1 MSEQYV
7 HVHIIV
13 RGIVQGVGFRPFV
26 YREAK
31 THGLKGF
38 VINTAD
44 GVVIEAEGLECE
56 AFINALRKNLPKHA
70 RIDSME
76 IVESVSCGYT
86 DFEIR
91 ESTLG
96 VGSVAIPLD
105 TALCRACEVEMD
117 DSANRRYRY
126 PFINCTD
133 CGPRYT
139 IIQIPPYDRV
149 RTSMKHFVMCPNC
162 EAEYTD
168 PTSRRYHAEPISCP
182 DCGPQLTF
190 YIKTADEQSPSTYV
204 NTGFPSA
211 GSSRAEETC
220 LKNSQFIEAEGD
232 PIALA
237 VEMLKAGK
245 IIALKG
251 LGGFHLMCDATSD
264 TAVAELRR
272 RKHRKAKPL
281 AVMFR
286 SLEQLQAYAVVNEEE
301 RAHITGSIKPI
312 VIVSA
317 KSGTN
322 LSEHVAPS
330 IDRLGVFLP
339 YTPLHRR
346 VFESIDFPLIATSA
360 NISDEPIIVKADEI
374 ADRLGNV
381 VDGILTHNR
390 TIVNALDDSVIQIA
404 QGHVVMLRMGRGF
417 APHTLLLTNAIEKNI
432 LALGAHQ
439 KSAIALGV
447 KKNMVLSGHIGD
459 LGSIEADGYF
469 EKTIQTFKRF
479 YECEPTLLISDLH
492 PHYSSTRYAKE
503 QKKEHYG
510 VQHHYAHILAC
521 MGEYTLNEKV
531 LGFAFDGTG
540 YGEDGSLWGGE
551 VMIADTH
558 GYERIGFL
566 KPFALLGGDKA
577 IKEPRRI
584 ALSLLFECYALEEV
598 LVLKSPA
605 TESFLEY
612 EIRQLHHMWMK
623 QLNAPRSSSMGRL
636 FDAVAS
642 LGGFIQTLDYE
653 GQGGMI
659 MESFV
664 DDSITEPFDFT
675 VTDRA
680 VVLSSMVEQIV
691 ALSTQSDAKRLIASR
706 FIATIEAMMEYFVNL
721 HPELPVVIGGG
732 VFQNHALMSRLYRRF
747 GERRFYVQQQTPVN
761 DGGIALGQLYYAHH
775 NTKDNNER

>member
-1 MSEQYV
+1 MESSYKSV
-7 HVHIIV
+7 GIV
-13 RGIVQGVGFRPFV
+13 VKGLVQGVGFRPFV

-31 THGLKGF
+31 AHAMMGF
-38 VINTAD
+38 VINTGD

-56 AFINALRKNLPKHA
+56 TFIKALRENLPKHA
-70 RIDSME
+70 RIDSMD
-76 IVESVSCGYT
+76 IVEHEVYGYT

-105 TALCRACEVEMD
+105 AALCSACQAEMD
-117 DSANRRYRY
+117 DPRNRRYAY

-139 IIQIPPYDRV
+139 ILQIPPYDRV
-149 RTSMKHFVMCPNC
+149 RTSMKHFTMCSQC

-168 PTSRRYHAEPISCP
+168 PTSRRYHAEPISCL
-182 DCGPQLTF
+182 DCGPKLTF
-190 YIKTADEQSPSTYV
+190 LDNKGLGIA
-204 NTGFPSA
+204 
-211 GSSRAEETC
+211 
-220 LKNSQFIEAEGD
+220 GD

-264 TAVAELRR
+264 TAVSELRH

-281 AVMFR
+281 AVMFG
-286 SLEQLQAYAVVNEEE
+286 SLEQLQEYAMIDEEE
-301 RAHITGSIKPI
+301 KVHITGAIKPI
-312 VIVSA
+312 VIVRS

-322 LSEHVAPS
+322 ISTHVAPL
-330 IDRLGVFLP
+330 IDRLGVVLP
-339 YTPLHRR
+339 YTPLHRLL
-346 VFESIDFPLIATSA
+346 FETIDFPLIATSA
-360 NISDEPIIVKADEI
+360 NISDEPIIVKAEEI
-374 ADRLGNV
+374 AHRLGNV
-381 VDGILTHNR
+381 VDGILNHNR

-404 QGHVVMLRMGRGF
+404 QGRVVMLRMGRGF
-417 APHTLLLTNAIEKNI
+417 APHTISLRDSITKPI
-432 LALGAHQ
+432 LAVGAHQ

-447 KKNMVLSGHIGD
+447 KKNIVLSGHIGD

-469 EKTIQTFKRF
+469 EKTIETFKRF
-479 YECEPTLLISDLH
+479 YDCEPTLLITDLH
-492 PHYSSTRYAKE
+492 PHYSSTRYAQE

-521 MGEYTLNEKV
+521 MAEYSLDEKV

-558 GYERIGFL
+558 GFERIGFL

-584 ALSLLFECYALEEV
+584 ALSLLFERYTLEEV
-598 LVLKSPA
+598 LVLKSPT
-605 TESFLEY
+605 TEAFLEY
-612 EIRQLHHMWMK
+612 EIRQLYHIWTK
-623 QLNAPRSSSMGRL
+623 KLNAPLSSSMGRL

-664 DDSITEPFDFT
+664 DDEITEPFDFT
-675 VTDRA
+675 
-680 VVLSSMVEQIV
+680 
-691 ALSTQSDAKRLIASR
+691 
-706 FIATIEAMMEYFVNL
+706 
-721 HPELPVVIGGG
+721 
-732 VFQNHALMSRLYRRF
+732 
-747 GERRFYVQQQTPVN
+747 
-761 DGGIALGQLYYAHH
+761 
-775 NTKDNNER
+775 

>member
-56 AFINALRKNLPKHA
+56 AFINALRKNLPNHA

-76 IVESVSCGYT
+76 IVESESCGYT

-105 TALCRACEVEMD
+105 TALCRACEAEMD

-149 RTSMKHFVMCPNC
+149 RTSMKHFAMCDAC
-162 EAEYTD
+162 HTEYTD

-182 DCGPQLTF
+182 DCGPKLTF
-190 YIKTADEQSPSTYV
+190 LDNKGLE
-204 NTGFPSA
+204 
-211 GSSRAEETC
+211 
-220 LKNSQFIEAEGD
+220 LEGD

-301 RAHITGSIKPI
+301 RAHITGSIKAI
-312 VIVSA
+312 VIVRA

-339 YTPLHRR
+339 YTPLHRLL
-346 VFESIDFPLIATSA
+346 FESIDFPLIATSA

-374 ADRLGNV
+374 AHRLGNV
-381 VDGILTHNR
+381 VDGIVTHNR
-390 TIVNALDDSVIQIA
+390 SIVNALDDSVIQIV
-404 QGHVVMLRMGRGF
+404 QGRVVMLRMGRGF
-417 APHTLLLTNAIEKNI
+417 APYTLLLTNTIDKNI

-459 LGSIEADGYF
+459 LGSIESDGYF

-521 MGEYTLNEKV
+521 MGEYTLEEKV

-551 VMIADTH
+551 VMVADTH

-675 VTDRA
+675 VTDRE

-691 ALSTQSDAKRLIASR
+691 ALSTQNDAKRLIASR
-706 FIATIEAMMEYFVNL
+706 FIATVEAMMEYFVKL
-721 HPELPVVIGGG
+721 HSEYPVVIGGG

-747 GERRFYVQQQTPVN
+747 GEGRFYAQQQTPVN
-761 DGGIALGQLYYAHH
+761 DGGIALGQLYYAL
-775 NTKDNNER
+775 NNLPYPKDTGSFRGL

>member
-1 MSEQYV
+1 LLVESFYKSV
-7 HVHIIV
+7 SIV
-13 RGIVQGVGFRPFV
+13 VKGLVQGVGFRPFV

-31 THGLKGF
+31 THEIKGF
-38 VINTAD
+38 IINTAD
-44 GVVIEAEGLECE
+44 GVVIEAEGVECE
-56 AFINALRKNLPKHA
+56 AFINALRDNLPQHA

-76 IVESVSCGYT
+76 IVEHEVCGYT

-105 TALCRACEVEMD
+105 TALCPACQAEMD
-117 DSANRRYRY
+117 DPHNRRFQY

-149 RTSMKHFVMCPNC
+149 RTSMKHFTMCDAC
-162 EAEYTD
+162 HTEYTD
-168 PTSRRYHAEPISCP
+168 PSSRRYHAEPISCP
-182 DCGPQLTF
+182 DCGPT
-190 YIKTADEQSPSTYV
+190 
-204 NTGFPSA
+204 
-211 GSSRAEETC
+211 
-220 LKNSQFIEAEGD
+220 LKFLDSKGLEIEGD
-232 PIALA
+232 PISLA

-264 TAVAELRR
+264 SAVAELRL

-286 SLEQLQAYAVVNEEE
+286 SLEQLQEYAVIEEE
-301 RAHITGSIKPI
+301 EKAHIIGAIKPI
-312 VIVSA
+312 VIVRA

-322 LSEHVAPS
+322 LSMHVAPL

-339 YTPLHRR
+339 YTPLHRLL
-346 VFESIDFPLIATSA
+346 FETIDFPLIATSA
-360 NISDEPIIVKADEI
+360 NISDEPIIVKAEEI
-374 ADRLGNV
+374 AHRLGNV
-381 VDGILTHNR
+381 VDAIVTHDR
-390 TIVNALDDSVIQIA
+390 TIVNALDDSVIQIV

-417 APHTLLLTNAIEKNI
+417 APHTISSTAPFNKSV

-439 KSAIALGV
+439 KSAIALGI
-447 KKNMVLSGHIGD
+447 KKNMILSGHIGD

-479 YECEPTLLISDLH
+479 YECDPTLLVTDLH
-492 PHYSSTRYAKE
+492 PNYSSTRYAQE

-510 VQHHYAHILAC
+510 VQHHYAHLLAC
-521 MGEYTLNEKV
+521 MGEYGLDEKV

-540 YGEDGSLWGGE
+540 YGEDGNLLGGE
-551 VMIADTH
+551 VMIADVH

-584 ALSLLFECYALEEV
+584 ALSLLFESYTLEEI
-598 LVLKSPA
+598 LVLKSPT
-605 TESFLEY
+605 TEAFLEY

-623 QLNAPRSSSMGRL
+623 KLNAPCSSSMGRL

-659 MESFV
+659 MENFV
-664 DDSITEPFDFT
+664 DETINESFNFT
-675 VTDRA
+675 VTNREID
-680 VVLSSMVEQIV
+680 VSLMVEQIV
-691 ALSTQSDAKRLIASR
+691 ALSRQSDEKRLIASR
-706 FIATIEAMMEYFVNL
+706 FIATVEAMMEYFVNL
-721 HPELPVVIGGG
+721 YPELPVVIGGG
-732 VFQNHALMSRLYRRF
+732 VFQNHALMSQLYRCF
-747 GERRFYVQQQTPVN
+747 GNSRFYVQQQTPIN

-775 NTKDNNER
+775 NTKENNGR

>member
-1 MSEQYV
+1 MLVESFYKSV
-7 HVHIIV
+7 SIV
-13 RGIVQGVGFRPFV
+13 IKGLVQGVGFRPFV

-31 THGLKGF
+31 IHGLKGF

-44 GVVIEAEGLECE
+44 GVVIEVEGLESE
-56 AFINALRKNLPKHA
+56 AFINALRENLPKHA

-76 IVESVSCGYT
+76 IVEHKPCGYT

-105 TALCRACEVEMD
+105 TALCGECEAEMD
-117 DSANRRYRY
+117 DPSNRRYRY
-126 PFINCTD
+126 SFINCTD

-139 IIQIPPYDRV
+139 IIQIPPYDRA
-149 RTSMKHFVMCPNC
+149 RTSMKHFTMCDTC
-162 EAEYTD
+162 HTEYTD
-168 PTSRRYHAEPISCP
+168 PSSRRYHAEPISCP
-182 DCGPQLTF
+182 DCGPQLMF
-190 YIKTADEQSPSTYV
+190 LDNKGLEV
-204 NTGFPSA
+204 
-211 GSSRAEETC
+211 
-220 LKNSQFIEAEGD
+220 EGD
-232 PIALA
+232 PIVLA
-237 VEMLKAGK
+237 VEMLKEGK

-264 TAVAELRR
+264 NAVSELRR

-281 AVMFR
+281 AVMFG
-286 SLEQLQAYAVVNEEE
+286 SLEQLHEYAVVNEEE
-301 RAHITGSIKPI
+301 RAHITGGIKPI
-312 VIVSA
+312 VIVYA
-317 KSGTN
+317 KNGTN

-339 YTPLHRR
+339 YTPLHRLL
-346 VFESIDFPLIATSA
+346 FEAIDFPLIATSA
-360 NISDEPIIVKADEI
+360 NISDEPIIVKADEL
-374 ADRLGNV
+374 AHRLGNV
-381 VDGILTHNR
+381 VDGIVSHNR
-390 TIVNALDDSVIQIA
+390 SIVNALDDSVIQIV
-404 QGHVVMLRMGRGF
+404 QGRVAMLRMGRGF
-417 APHTLLLTNAIEKNI
+417 APHTLLLTNTIEKNI

-439 KSAIALGV
+439 KSTIALRV

-459 LGSIEADGYF
+459 LGSIDADGYF

-479 YECEPTLLISDLH
+479 YECEPTLFISDLH

-503 QKKEHYG
+503 QTKEDNG

-584 ALSLLFECYALEEV
+584 ALSLLFERYALEDV
-598 LVLKSPA
+598 LVLKSPTTA
-605 TESFLEY
+605 SFLEY
-612 EIRQLHHMWMK
+612 EIRQLHQMWTK
-623 QLNAPRSSSMGRL
+623 QLNSPRSSSMGRL

-664 DDSITEPFDFT
+664 DDFITEAFDFT
-675 VTDRA
+675 VMDREI
-680 VVLSSMVEQIV
+680 VLSPMVEQIV

-706 FIATIEAMMEYFVNL
+706 FIATVEAMMEYFVNL

-732 VFQNHALMSRLYRRF
+732 VFQNHALISGLYRRF
-747 GERRFYVQQQTPVN
+747 GEGRFYAQQQTPVN

-775 NTKDNNER
+775 KTKENNER

>member
-26 YREAK
+26 YREAL
-31 THGLKGF
+31 THGINGF

-76 IVESVSCGYT
+76 IVESESCGYT

-105 TALCRACEVEMD
+105 TALCRACEAEMD

-149 RTSMKHFVMCPNC
+149 RTSMKHFAMCDAC
-162 EAEYTD
+162 HTEYTD

-182 DCGPQLTF
+182 DCGPKLTF
-190 YIKTADEQSPSTYV
+190 LDNKGLE
-204 NTGFPSA
+204 
-211 GSSRAEETC
+211 
-220 LKNSQFIEAEGD
+220 LEGD

-312 VIVSA
+312 VIVRA

-322 LSEHVAPS
+322 LSEHVAPW

-339 YTPLHRR
+339 YTPLHRL

-381 VDGILTHNR
+381 VDGIVSHNR
-390 TIVNALDDSVIQIA
+390 SIVNALDDSVIQIV
-404 QGHVVMLRMGRGF
+404 QGRVVMLRMGRGF
-417 APHTLLLTNAIEKNI
+417 APHTLLLINTIDKNI

-439 KSAIALGV
+439 KSAIALGI

-459 LGSIEADGYF
+459 LGSIESDGYF

-675 VTDRA
+675 VTDRE
-680 VVLSSMVEQIV
+680 VVLLPMVEQIV

-706 FIATIEAMMEYFVNL
+706 FIATIEAMMEYFVKL
-721 HPELPVVIGGG
+721 HPELPIVIGGG

-747 GERRFYVQQQTPVN
+747 GEGRFYAQQQTPVN
-761 DGGIALGQLYYAHH
+761 DGGIALGQLYYAL
-775 NTKDNNER
+775 NNLPYPKDTGSF

>member
-1 MSEQYV
+1 MLVESFYKSV
-7 HVHIIV
+7 TIV
-13 RGIVQGVGFRPFV
+13 IKGLVQGVGFRPFV

-44 GVVIEAEGLECE
+44 GVVIEAEGLESE
-56 AFINALRKNLPKHA
+56 AFINALRENLPKHA

-76 IVESVSCGYT
+76 VVERKPCGYT

-96 VGSVAIPLD
+96 VGSVAIPFD
-105 TALCRACEVEMD
+105 TALCCECEAEMD
-117 DSANRRYRY
+117 DPSNHRYRY

-139 IIQIPPYDRV
+139 IIQIPPYDRD
-149 RTSMKHFVMCPNC
+149 RTSMKYFAMCDTC
-162 EAEYTD
+162 HTEYTD
-168 PTSRRYHAEPISCP
+168 PSSRRYHAEPISCP

-190 YIKTADEQSPSTYV
+190 LDNKGLE
-204 NTGFPSA
+204 
-211 GSSRAEETC
+211 
-220 LKNSQFIEAEGD
+220 IECD
-232 PIALA
+232 PIELA
-237 VEMLKAGK
+237 VEMLKEGK

-264 TAVAELRR
+264 NAVSELRR

-281 AVMFR
+281 AVMFG
-286 SLEQLQAYAVVNEEE
+286 SLEQLQEYAVINEEE
-301 RAHITGSIKPI
+301 RAQITGAIKPI
-312 VIVSA
+312 VIVHA
-317 KSGTN
+317 KNGTN

-346 VFESIDFPLIATSA
+346 LFEAIDFPLIATSA
-360 NISDEPIIVKADEI
+360 NISDEPIIVKADKI
-374 ADRLGNV
+374 AQRLGNI
-381 VDGILTHNR
+381 VDGIVSHNR
-390 TIVNALDDSVIQIA
+390 SIVNALDDSVIQIV
-404 QGHVVMLRMGRGF
+404 QGRVVMLRMGRGF
-417 APHTLLLTNAIEKNI
+417 APHTISSLDPFDKSV

-447 KKNMVLSGHIGD
+447 KKNMVLSGHIGN

-479 YECEPTLLISDLH
+479 YECEPMLLITDLH
-492 PHYSSTRYAKE
+492 PNYSSTHYAQK
-503 QKKEHYG
+503 QKKEHYCI
-510 VQHHYAHILAC
+510 QHHYAHLLAC
-521 MGEYTLNEKV
+521 MGEYSLDEKV

-551 VMIADTH
+551 VMIADMH

-566 KPFALLGGDKA
+566 KPFTLLGGDKA

-584 ALSLLFECYALEEV
+584 ALSLLFENYSLDEV
-598 LVLKSPA
+598 LMLKSPTIEA
-605 TESFLEY
+605 FLED
-612 EIRQLHHMWMK
+612 EIRQLHHMWSK
-623 QLNAPRSSSMGRL
+623 KINAPLSSSIGRL

-642 LGGFIQTLDYE
+642 LGGFIQTVDYE

-664 DDSITEPFDFT
+664 DDFIIDPFVFEVQNDMID
-675 VTDRA
+675 V
-680 VVLSSMVEQIV
+680 SPMVEEIITLGAENQTI
-691 ALSTQSDAKRLIASR
+691 IASR
-706 FIATIEAMMEYFVNL
+706 FLSTIETIMGYYVNQYPL
-721 HPELPVVIGGG
+721 LPIVVGGG

-747 GERRFYVQQQTPVN
+747 GEGRFYAQQQTPIN

-775 NTKDNNER
+775 NTKENNEC

>member
-44 GVVIEAEGLECE
+44 GVVIEAEGLEYE
-56 AFINALRKNLPKHA
+56 AFINALRENLPKHA

-76 IVESVSCGYT
+76 IVESESCGYT

-105 TALCRACEVEMD
+105 TALCSACEAEMD
-117 DSANRRYRY
+117 DPSNRRYHY

-149 RTSMKHFVMCPNC
+149 RTSMKHFAMCDAC
-162 EAEYTD
+162 HTEYTD
-168 PTSRRYHAEPISCP
+168 PSSRRYHAEPISCP
-182 DCGPQLTF
+182 NCGPKLTF
-190 YIKTADEQSPSTYV
+190 LDNK
-204 NTGFPSA
+204 G
-211 GSSRAEETC
+211 
-220 LKNSQFIEAEGD
+220 LEAEGN

-237 VEMLKAGK
+237 VEMLKEGK

-286 SLEQLQAYAVVNEEE
+286 SFEQLQEYAEVNEEE
-301 RAHITGSIKPI
+301 RAHITGAIKPI
-312 VIVSA
+312 VIVRA

-339 YTPLHRR
+339 YTPLHRLL
-346 VFESIDFPLIATSA
+346 FERIDFPLIATSA

-374 ADRLGNV
+374 AHRLGNV
-381 VDGILTHNR
+381 VDGIVSHNR
-390 TIVNALDDSVIQIA
+390 SIVNALDDSVIQIV
-404 QGHVVMLRMGRGF
+404 QGRVVMLRMGRGF
-417 APHTLLLTNAIEKNI
+417 APHTLLLTNTIDKNI

-503 QKKEHYG
+503 QKEEHYG

-551 VMIADTH
+551 VMVADPH

-584 ALSLLFECYALEEV
+584 ALSLLFESYTLEKV
-598 LVLKSPA
+598 LVLKSPT

-612 EIRQLHHMWMK
+612 EIRQLHHMWTK
-623 QLNAPRSSSMGRL
+623 QLNSPRSSSMGRL

-675 VTDRA
+675 VTDRE

-691 ALSTQSDAKRLIASR
+691 ELSTQSDAKRLIASR

-732 VFQNHALMSRLYRRF
+732 VFQNNALMSRLYRRF
-747 GERRFYVQQQTPVN
+747 GEGRFYAQQQTPVN
-761 DGGIALGQLYYAHH
+761 DGGIALGQLYYAL
-775 NTKDNNER
+775 NNEYSKDGSPGQARG

>member
-1 MSEQYV
+1 MLLVESFYKRV
-7 HVHIIV
+7 GIV
-13 RGIVQGVGFRPFV
+13 VKGLVQGVGFRPFV

-44 GVVIEAEGLECE
+44 GVVIEAEGLEYE
-56 AFINALRKNLPKHA
+56 AFINALRENLPKHA

-76 IVESVSCGYT
+76 IVESESCGYT

-105 TALCRACEVEMD
+105 TALCRACEAEMD

-149 RTSMKHFVMCPNC
+149 RTSMKHFTMCDAC
-162 EAEYTD
+162 HTEYTD
-168 PTSRRYHAEPISCP
+168 PSSRRYHAEPISCP
-182 DCGPQLTF
+182 DCGPKLTF
-190 YIKTADEQSPSTYV
+190 LDNKGLE
-204 NTGFPSA
+204 
-211 GSSRAEETC
+211 
-220 LKNSQFIEAEGD
+220 LEGD

-281 AVMFR
+281 AVMFG
-286 SLEQLQAYAVVNEEE
+286 SLTQLQEYVEINEDE
-301 RAHITGSIKPI
+301 RAHINGAIKPI
-312 VIVSA
+312 VIVRA
-317 KSGTN
+317 KSRTN

-339 YTPLHRR
+339 YTPLHRLL
-346 VFESIDFPLIATSA
+346 FATIDFPLIATSA
-360 NISDEPIIVKADEI
+360 NISDEPIIVKAEEI

-381 VDGILTHNR
+381 VDGIVSHNR
-390 TIVNALDDSVIQIA
+390 TIVNALDDSVIQIV
-404 QGHVVMLRMGRGF
+404 QGRVVMLRMGRGF
-417 APHTLLLTNAIEKNI
+417 APHTLLLTNSIEKNI

-459 LGSIEADGYF
+459 LGSIESDGYF

-479 YECEPTLLISDLH
+479 YECEPTLFISDLH

-521 MGEYTLNEKV
+521 MGEYALNEKV

-584 ALSLLFECYALEEV
+584 ALSLLFESYSLDEV
-598 LVLKSPA
+598 LVLKSPT

-612 EIRQLHHMWMK
+612 EIRQLHHMWTK
-623 QLNAPRSSSMGRL
+623 QLNAPLSSSMGRL

-675 VTDRA
+675 VTDRE
-680 VVLSSMVEQIV
+680 VVLLPMVEQIV

-706 FIATIEAMMEYFVNL
+706 FIATVEAMMEYFVKL
-721 HPELPVVIGGG
+721 HPEYPVVIGGG
-732 VFQNHALMSRLYRRF
+732 VFQNHVLMSRLYQHF
-747 GERRFYVQQQTPVN
+747 GERRFYTQQQTPVN